1 MQLLLTLRNAET
13 FGVAEAQK
21 RVSGSL
27 SIGRGKQ
34 AGWPLPDP
42 TRMLSAVHCEIRQD
56 KRGFTLT
63 DFSRN
68 GTRLN
73 GEAIVRMEPVAI
85 SSGNQIE
92 IGPYLIGVGLD
103 DGWEDSLGE
112 KTVVS
117 THLATYGQGEKTVI
131 AKSAL
136 PAGPAEEM
144 VTLHPADKKPRKA
157 AVLRQ
162 APGNLLSR
170 STSSRKLVDAF
181 CEGASIDPDTLA
193 GRSDLEFATELGKIM
208 RILVSS
214 VHEMSQTMSELRTV
228 IGSSEKSAVSLL
240 DDGAA
245 ATGAAQKRKQTDR
258 LLALYFGHLQADEA
272 SADETLGAVIDDA
285 MRHNRALFFSMQ
297 TALFRLLNELSPA
310 AIERDTNTGVL
321 RSQSAKNWNAYV
333 RKWEAL
339 NTGGE
344 DGLLDVFLRYFS
356 EAYDAKMQT
365 L

>member
-42 TRMLSAVHCEIRQD
+42 TRMLSAIHCEIRQD

-85 SSGNQIE
+85 SNGNKIE
-92 IGPYLIGVGLD
+92 IGPYLIAVGSD
-103 DGWEDSLGE
+103 DGWEDNLSE

-117 THLATYGQGEKTVI
+117 RRAAMDGQGEKTVI

-136 PAGPAEEM
+136 PAGP
-144 VTLHPADKKPRKA
+144 PADKKPRKA

-162 APGNLLSR
+162 APGSLLSGN
-170 STSSRKLVDAF
+170 TSSRTFVEAF
-181 CEGASIDPDTLA
+181 CEGASLDPDTLA
-193 GRSDLEFATELGKIM
+193 GRSDLEFATDLGKIM
-208 RILVSS
+208 RILVSNI
-214 VHEMSQTMSELRTV
+214 HEMSQTISELRTV
-228 IGSSEKSAVSLL
+228 IGSSEKGAVNLL
-240 DDGAA
+240 EGGTA
-245 ATGAAQKRKQTDR
+245 ATSAAQKRKQTDR
-258 LLALYFGHLQADEA
+258 LLALYFGHLQTDDA

-310 AIERDTNTGVL
+310 TIERNTYTGVL

-333 RKWEAL
+333 HTWEAL